1 MLLKVKGTATD
12 IASTP
17 TDLDNATVCSV
28 VNIHTAA
35 VLIALGGG
43 ATLYIA
49 AGERVLI
56 EKLPNETIDA
66 PGHSATEIWAT
77 SVGY

>member
-12 IASTP
+12 IASNP
-17 TDLDNATVCSV
+17 VDLDRATVCSV

-35 VLIALGGG
+35 VLIALGNG

-56 EKLPNETIDA
+56 QKLPDETIDA